1 MSKLTID
8 GKRIGTDADIVD
20 YKKNNCPTVED
31 ALDALFNGA
40 GQQGGSDSGNQ
51 PTIDKIDASSV
62 DYKKNN
68 CPTVEDALDALFE
81 RAGQGSS
88 EPQSGKIDAGGSW
101 TALGTSIT
109 YYDGENLPSWVI
121 SSGLTKG
128 YVTRVTERIN
138 FTSVTNKGGN
148 GHYIGQTATGSNA
161 NSDGKNAA
169 TLLPDG
175 SGADFYTIEY
185 GINDWGMNIP
195 LGTMDDFLR
204 TEGVTLDTKSFYY
217 GYRTLLD
224 RIYEVN
230 PNAVIILC
238 TTRKGHGGNYNPSP
252 QHWYSPNGNGVYL
265 EAFADAVIEIAKY
278 MSLPVCDWFNE
289 SNTNDT
295 NIDQNSWWH
304 SWNPGRLHPNDKGSQ
319 KMANL
324 LVHTFEKVLTNGA
337 SSSGGS
343 SGGSGSYAEN
353 DPTVPSWAKQ
363 PTKPS
368 YTASEVGAVPTS
380 RTVNGKSLSDDIT
393 LSANDVGALPSS
405 THIPT
410 KTSELNNDSGF
421 ITQHQSLA
429 NYYTKSE
436 VDGKVSMPIVSLTP
450 TNRTAAIEPNKYY
463 LLGNVGSAT
472 AADNALTLSF
482 STSAAVALSFMGRFT
497 AVADDLTLSLP
508 SGIRFTDSV
517 PDIVAGKTYEFNI
530 LYDVCILT
538 DISPKA

>member
-1 MSKLTID
+1 MALPMSANGYEHGDLNHDGRTSIKDVTLLINYLLTEQWPDSLYD
-8 GKRIGTDADIVD
+8 G
-20 YKKNNCPTVED
+20 
-31 ALDALFNGA
+31 
-40 GQQGGSDSGNQ
+40 SG
-51 PTIDKIDASSV
+51 D
-62 DYKKNN
+62 
-68 CPTVEDALDALFE
+68 
-81 RAGQGSS
+81 GS
-88 EPQSGKIDAGGSW
+88 EPTMGKIDAGGSW

-128 YVTRVTERIN
+128 YVTRVTERID

-175 SGADFYTIEY
+175 SGTDFYTVEY
-185 GINDWGMNIP
+185 GINDWGMNVP

-204 TEGVTLDTKSFYY
+204 TEGVTLNTKSFYY

-230 PNAVIILC
+230 PNAIIILC

-304 SWNPGRLHPNDKGSQ
+304 SWNPGRLHPNDRGSQ

-324 LVHTFEKVLTNGA
+324 LVHTFEKVLTNGV
-337 SSSGGS
+337 SLSGGS
-343 SGGSGSYAEN
+343 SGGSSTFTEI
-353 DPTVPSWAKQ
+353 DPTVPSYVKNITQ
-363 PTKPS
+363 
-368 YTASEVGAVPTS
+368 
-380 RTVNGKSLSDDIT
+380 DDIT
-393 LSANDVGALPSS
+393 AWDDKQSALTFDASPTDNSS
-405 THIPT
+405 NPV
-410 KTSELNNDSGF
+410 TSGGVK
-421 ITQHQSLA
+421 A
-429 NYYTKSE
+429 Y
-436 VDGKVSMPIVSLTP
+436 VDGRASIPIVTLTP
-450 TNRTAAIEPNKYY
+450 TNRTAVIEPNKYY
-463 LLGNVGSAT
+463 LLGNVGSVGSAT
-472 AADNALTLSF
+472 ADENSLTLSF
-482 STSAAVALSFMGRFT
+482 MTSDTVALSFMGRFT
-497 AVADDLTLSLP
+497 AVADGLTLNLP
-508 SGIRFTDSV
+508 SGIHFTDSA
-517 PDIVAGKTYEFNI
+517 PEIKAGRTYEFNI
-530 LYDVCILT
+530 FYDVCILT
-538 DISPKA
+538 DITVSN

>member
-1 MSKLTID
+1 MLAMALPMSANGFEHGDLNHDGRTSIKDVTLLINYLLTEQWPDSLYD
-8 GKRIGTDADIVD
+8 G
-20 YKKNNCPTVED
+20 
-31 ALDALFNGA
+31 
-40 GQQGGSDSGNQ
+40 SG
-51 PTIDKIDASSV
+51 D
-62 DYKKNN
+62 
-68 CPTVEDALDALFE
+68 
-81 RAGQGSS
+81 GS
-88 EPQSGKIDAGGSW
+88 EPTMGKIDAGGSW

-128 YVTRVTERIN
+128 YVTRVTERID

-175 SGADFYTIEY
+175 SGTDFYTVEY
-185 GINDWGMNIP
+185 GINDWGMNVP

-304 SWNPGRLHPNDKGSQ
+304 SWNPGRLHPNDRGSQ

-324 LVHTFEKVLTNGA
+324 LVHTFEKVLSNGA
-337 SSSGGS
+337 SLSGGS
-343 SGGSGSYAEN
+343 SGGSSTFTEA
-353 DPTVPSWAKQ
+353 DPTVPSYVKNITQ
-363 PTKPS
+363 
-368 YTASEVGAVPTS
+368 
-380 RTVNGKSLSDDIT
+380 DDIT
-393 LSANDVGALPSS
+393 AWDDKQSALTFDASPTDNSS
-405 THIPT
+405 NPV
-410 KTSELNNDSGF
+410 TSGGVK
-421 ITQHQSLA
+421 A
-429 NYYTKSE
+429 Y
-436 VDGKVSMPIVSLTP
+436 VDGKASIPIVALTP
-450 TNRTAAIEPNKYY
+450 TNRTAVIEPNNYY
-463 LLGNVGSAT
+463 LLGNVGSVGSAT
-472 AADNALTLSF
+472 AAENSLTLSF
-482 STSAAVALSFMGRFT
+482 MTSDTVALSFRGRFT
-497 AVADDLTLSLP
+497 AVADGLTLNLP
-508 SGIRFTDSV
+508 RGIHFTDSA
-517 PDIVAGKTYEFNI
+517 PEIKAGRTYEFNI
-530 LYDVCILT
+530 FYDVCILT
-538 DISPKA
+538 DITVSN